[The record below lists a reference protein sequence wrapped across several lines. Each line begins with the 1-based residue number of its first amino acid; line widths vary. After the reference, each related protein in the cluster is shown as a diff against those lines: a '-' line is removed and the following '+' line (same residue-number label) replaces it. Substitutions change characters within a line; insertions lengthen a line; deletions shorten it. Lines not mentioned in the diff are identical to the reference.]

1 MTHPLI
7 STAAVGHEFGPYDVT
22 ISSST
27 ANIYTKAISG
37 VESPDYGDSQAPLI
51 IVAVALTR
59 LIDELGLFS
68 KGLQTVHAG
77 QEVSWVRPVTIDE
90 KISAQGTLAGN
101 SVRGNNRFA
110 TVKVSYSDKTGTNV
124 GSSSTTIIVS
134 TEQTL

>member
-1 MTHPLI
+1 M
-7 STAAVGHEFGPYDVT
+7 T

-124 GSSSTTIIVS
+124 GSSSTTIIVR

>member
-1 MTHPLI
+1 M
-7 STAAVGHEFGPYDVT
+7 T

-27 ANIYTKAISG
+27 VNIYTKAISG

-110 TVKVSYSDKTGTNV
+110 TIKVSYSDKTGTNV

>member
-1 MTHPLI
+1 MTSPLI
-7 STAAVGHEFGPYDVT
+7 STAVVGHEFGPYDVT

-27 ANIYTKAISG
+27 AKIYTKAIGG

-134 TEQTL
+134 TEQPL